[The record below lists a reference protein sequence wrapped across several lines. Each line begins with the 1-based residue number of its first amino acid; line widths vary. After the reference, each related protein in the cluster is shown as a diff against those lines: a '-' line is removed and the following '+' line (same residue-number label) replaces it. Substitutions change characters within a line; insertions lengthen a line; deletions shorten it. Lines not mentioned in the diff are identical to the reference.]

1 MFRLPAANV
10 KISCCQTVKR
20 DSSRKVWEKKVKR
33 GGVELKPGGGN
44 PEEATTHAQHRP
56 GDGNR
61 RNKIP
66 GSVLSLLMTG
76 REISVFSLFTHLLNT
91 VFDGPGEP
99 KIK

>member
-1 MFRLPAANV
+1 MFRVPAANV
-10 KISCCQTVKR
+10 KISCCQIVKS

-44 PEEATTHAQHRP
+44 PEETIIHAQDRP

-66 GSVLSLLMTG
+66 GCLESTDDRTGKVCFQPFHAFIKHSV
-76 REISVFSLFTHLLNT
+76 
-91 VFDGPGEP
+91 
-99 KIK
+99 